1 MSKYDKKLQEVR
13 ARRIM
18 FMSDLNTLEC
28 NHPKIYKK
36 LSPLFND
43 ICLWMSYAQEY
54 MDELK
59 QSIEKLEERKVNNQ
73 NGVNT
78 KTPLN
83 QHYYDNFILAEKH
96 NNQNRDHMNRPINIL
111 DTGKKDV

>member
-1 MSKYDKKLQEVR
+1 MSECDKNLQEVR

-28 NHPKIYKK
+28 DHPKIYKK

-54 MDELK
+54 MDALK
-59 QSIEKLEERKVNNQ
+59 QSIDTLEATKENNPYVSMGKNNYIVSKDKNNAVYPLDASIKL
-73 NGVNT
+73 G
-78 KTPLN
+78 
-83 QHYYDNFILAEKH
+83 YDI
-96 NNQNRDHMNRPINIL
+96 Q
-111 DTGKKDV
+111 KDNPYV

>member
-59 QSIEKLEERKVNNQ
+59 QSIENLENRKVN
-73 NGVNT
+73 
-78 KTPLN
+78 TPYMIIPSNL
-83 QHYYDNFILAEKH
+83 DNPAIKSEWSEKH
-96 NNQNRDHMNRPINIL
+96 NKQN
-111 DTGKKDV
+111 GA